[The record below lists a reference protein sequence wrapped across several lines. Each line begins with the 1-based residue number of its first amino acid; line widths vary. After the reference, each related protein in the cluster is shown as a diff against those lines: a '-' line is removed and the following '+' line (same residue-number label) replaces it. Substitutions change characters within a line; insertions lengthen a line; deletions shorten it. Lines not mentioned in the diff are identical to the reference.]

1 MSRRIALSLAL
12 LTALPVLAVP
22 SLAHAAT
29 PAHTAAAT
37 PSYTVQAV
45 TIMTTVAPET
55 ALGPPKMCPVDA
67 DLYTPA
73 GVDTAHPAP
82 AILTTNGF
90 GGSKADQ
97 AGLGQAYAA
106 KGYVV
111 LSYSGLGFGSDATKQ
126 SSGGSNGSGCKIT
139 LDDREHDGAAAS
151 QLIDFL
157 AGKKTATDSM
167 TKETVSVDYVAKD
180 LHSPHDGAVYPNDI
194 RVGMVGGS
202 YGGEIQF
209 ATAAVD
215 PRLDTIIP
223 LITWND
229 LAYSLAPNN
238 TSLPSRTS
246 VTYATPGTEKVDWTT
261 LFFTVGFVDGIMATF
276 AQSDPTRLGPCPNF
290 ADQACASKAQLDL
303 AGYPDQATL
312 DFARNASV
320 ETYIKK
326 VQIPTLLGQ
335 GQADTLFNLH
345 EATAT
350 YRSLKKQGTPVKM
363 IWQQWGHSHAPLP
376 GEFDLAHP
384 DTNYEGQVITAWF
397 DHYLK
402 GIGTAPALD
411 FSWFRDY
418 VPYKGNAAPAF
429 TSAPSYPLPGTTTLY
444 GSGSSLV
451 PISTGLKDGS
461 TTIGVPAQTPLSY
474 TETSALDQSKPVT
487 DLPGGTAALSTGPLA
502 NNVDVVG
509 IPTATLQLASP
520 TALATQ
526 RGGPGSQL
534 VAFVKLYDV
543 APDGSIDLPHR
554 VISPIRIADISKP
567 VQVSLP
573 GLVHRF
579 PKGHTMKL
587 VVSLSDAAYKNNN
600 FAQLVTLSTSQ
611 KAPTTLTLPG
621 KLSGMPT
628 ALPGG
633 TAAAGAAAAPAAA
646 APAAAPVS
654 SASELPRTGGS
665 AGLPALALALLG
677 GAAWGRRRRTA

>member
-1 MSRRIALSLAL
+1 VSRRIALSLAL

-22 SLAHAAT
+22 SLAHAAVPAHAVRTGVT
-29 PAHTAAAT
+29 PAYTMKALKITTMVASESALT
-37 PSYTVQAV
+37 PNVPQKCV
-45 TIMTTVAPET
+45 
-55 ALGPPKMCPVDA
+55 VDA

-73 GVDTAHPAP
+73 GVTMAHPAP

-97 AGLGQAYAA
+97 AGLGEAYAK

-111 LSYSGLGFGSDATKQ
+111 LSYSGLGFGSDASKP
-126 SSGGSNGSGCKIT
+126 GSGSGCKIT

-157 AGKKTATDSM
+157 GGSKKADDGT
-167 TKETVSVDYVAKD
+167 TVNYVTPDKVA
-180 LHSPHDGAVYPNDI
+180 HDGVAHAGDV

-209 ATAAVD
+209 ATAARD

-238 TSLPSRTS
+238 TSLPSSMS
-246 VTYATPGTEKVDWTT
+246 VTYATPGIEKFDWTT
-261 LFFTVGFVDGIMATF
+261 LFFTVGFVDGIIAAV
-276 AQSDPTRLGPCPNF
+276 AQSDPTRLATCDNF
-290 ADQACASKAQLDL
+290 ADQACKSKAFMDL
-303 AGYPDQATL
+303 TGYPDQATL

-326 VQIPTLLGQ
+326 VRIPTLLGQ

-350 YRSLKKQGTPVKM
+350 YTSLKKQGTPVKM

-376 GEFDLAHP
+376 GEFDLSHP
-384 DTNYEGQVITAWF
+384 DTNYEGQVVTAWF
-397 DHYLK
+397 DHYLR
-402 GIGTAPALD
+402 GTGTAPALD
-411 FSWFRDY
+411 FTWFRDY
-418 VPYKGNAAPAF
+418 VPYSGNAAPAF

-451 PISTGLKDGS
+451 PTSKGLKDSS

-474 TETSALDQSKPVT
+474 TETSALDLSKPVT
-487 DLPGGTAALSTGPLA
+487 DLPGGTAALSTGPLTHDI
-502 NNVDVVG
+502 DVVG
-509 IPTATLQLASP
+509 IPTATLRLASP

-526 RGGPGSQL
+526 RGGPAGQL
-534 VAFVKLYDV
+534 VAFIKLYDV

-587 VVSLSDAAYKNNN
+587 VVSLSDAAYKNNDL
-600 FAQLVTLSTSQ
+600 AQLVTLSTSQ
-611 KAPTTLTLPG
+611 TAPTTLTLPG
-621 KLSGMPT
+621 KLSGIPT
-628 ALPGG
+628 ALAGG
-633 TAAAGAAAAPAAA
+633 TARG
-646 APAAAPVS
+646 
-654 SASELPRTGGS
+654 
-665 AGLPALALALLG
+665 
-677 GAAWGRRRRTA
+677 

>member
-1 MSRRIALSLAL
+1 VSRRIALSLAL

-22 SLAHAAT
+22 SLAHAAVPAHAVRTGVT
-29 PAHTAAAT
+29 PAYTMKALKITTMVASESALT
-37 PSYTVQAV
+37 PNVPQKCV
-45 TIMTTVAPET
+45 
-55 ALGPPKMCPVDA
+55 VDA

-73 GVDTAHPAP
+73 GVTMAHPAP

-97 AGLGQAYAA
+97 AGLGEAYAK

-111 LSYSGLGFGSDATKQ
+111 LSYSGLGFGSDASKP
-126 SSGGSNGSGCKIT
+126 GSGSGCKIT

-157 AGKKTATDSM
+157 GGSKKADDGT
-167 TKETVSVDYVAKD
+167 TVNYVTPDKVA
-180 LHSPHDGAVYPNDI
+180 HDGVAHAGDV

-209 ATAAVD
+209 ATAARD

-238 TSLPSRTS
+238 TSLPSSMS
-246 VTYATPGTEKVDWTT
+246 VTYATPGIEKFDWTT
-261 LFFTVGFVDGIMATF
+261 LFFTVGFVDGIIAAV
-276 AQSDPTRLGPCPNF
+276 AQSDPTRLATCDNF
-290 ADQACASKAQLDL
+290 ADQACESKAFMDL
-303 AGYPDQATL
+303 TGYPDQATL

-326 VQIPTLLGQ
+326 VRIPTLLGQ

-350 YRSLKKQGTPVKM
+350 YTSLKKQGTPVKM

-376 GEFDLAHP
+376 GEFDLSHP
-384 DTNYEGQVITAWF
+384 DTNYEGQVVTAWF
-397 DHYLK
+397 DHYLR
-402 GIGTAPALD
+402 GTGTAPALD
-411 FSWFRDY
+411 FTWFRDY
-418 VPYKGNAAPAF
+418 VPYSGNAAPAF

-451 PISTGLKDGS
+451 PTSKGLKDSS

-474 TETSALDQSKPVT
+474 TETSALDLSKPVT
-487 DLPGGTAALSTGPLA
+487 DLPGGTAALSTGPLTHDI
-502 NNVDVVG
+502 DVVG
-509 IPTATLQLASP
+509 IPTATLRLASP

-526 RGGPGSQL
+526 RGGPAGQL
-534 VAFVKLYDV
+534 VAFIKLYDV

-587 VVSLSDAAYKNNN
+587 VVSLSDAAYKNNDL
-600 FAQLVTLSTSQ
+600 AQLVTLSTSQ
-611 KAPTTLTLPG
+611 TAPTTLTLPG
-621 KLSGMPT
+621 KLSGIPT
-628 ALPGG
+628 ALAGG
-633 TAAAGAAAAPAAA
+633 TARG
-646 APAAAPVS
+646 
-654 SASELPRTGGS
+654 
-665 AGLPALALALLG
+665 
-677 GAAWGRRRRTA
+677 